1 MISKFY
7 EELRSFNDLDS
18 VINPLNY
25 VEVPNNWSVVI
36 TDVINSTEAIETG
49 KYKDVNIAGGLAAM
63 ALSNYFGKMEFPFLF
78 GGDGITFLIPNE
90 STEDIKSI
98 LNDTKEKVYHF
109 FKLRLRVGIVPYSVL
124 KDSIKK
130 IFIGKWK
137 ITDHYNQ
144 AILIGDGVEY
154 VEDLVKK
161 VNSEYTIT
169 DDYPIKIEANFQG
182 FTCRWKDIPSP
193 NGETINLIVK
203 FLSHKNDRSLYQ
215 SVLTNIEMILGEIN
229 DYHPLSETN
238 LKVTSSYRAL
248 NKEAIASSQQKSGFK
263 KFLALL
269 KIYFETFVTRIV
281 MHFRLP
287 VKAHF
292 YELKN
297 LKKYQVEASDFRKF
311 DGSLKM
317 VLSLTKE
324 KRASLESYLET
335 EERNGILVFG
345 THISDSA
352 LLTCLMHSESS
363 SEVHFVDGSNG
374 GYAMAAKVLKQKFA
388 KMQAS

>member
-7 EELRSFNDLDS
+7 DELESFNDLDS
-18 VINPLNY
+18 VINPANY
-25 VEVPNNWSVVI
+25 IEIPQNWSVVI
-36 TDVINSTEAIETG
+36 TDVKNSTEAIETG

-78 GGDGITFLIPNE
+78 GGDGITFLVPNE
-90 STEDIKSI
+90 SLEDIKSI
-98 LNDTKEKVYHF
+98 LNDTKKKVFQF
-109 FKLRLRVGIVPYSVL
+109 FQLQLRVGIVPGSVL
-124 KDSIKK
+124 KENNKK

-137 ITDHYNQ
+137 ISDHYNQ
-144 AILIGDGVEY
+144 AILLGDGVEF
-154 VEDLVKK
+154 VEDLIKK
-161 VNSEYTIT
+161 KNSEYIIN

-193 NGETINLIVK
+193 NGETVNLIVK
-203 FLSHKNDRSLYQ
+203 FLSNKNDRSLYQ
-215 SVLTNIEMILGEIN
+215 TVLTNIESILGEIQQ
-229 DYHPLSETN
+229 YHPLTENN
-238 LKVTSSYRAL
+238 LQVTSSYKAL
-248 NKEAIASSQQKSGFK
+248 SKEAIASSRQTSGLK
-263 KFLALL
+263 KTLALL
-269 KIYFETFVTRIV
+269 KIYFETFITRIV
-281 MHFRLP
+281 MLFRLP

-317 VLSLTKE
+317 VLSLNKE
-324 KRASLESYLET
+324 RRASLEGYLDT
-335 EERNGILVFG
+335 EEKNGILVYG

-363 SEVHFVDGSNG
+363 SEVHFVDGANG

-388 KMQAS
+388 KMQA

>member
-7 EELRSFNDLDS
+7 DELESFNDLDS
-18 VINPLNY
+18 VINPANY
-25 VEVPNNWSVVI
+25 IEIPQNWSVVI
-36 TDVINSTEAIETG
+36 TDVKNSTEAIETG

-78 GGDGITFLIPNE
+78 GGDGITFLVPNE
-90 STEDIKSI
+90 SLEDVKSI
-98 LNDTKEKVYHF
+98 LNDTKKKVFQF
-109 FKLRLRVGIVPYSVL
+109 FQLQLRVGIVPGSVL
-124 KDSIKK
+124 KENNKK
-130 IFIGKWK
+130 IYIGKWK
-137 ITDHYNQ
+137 ISDHYNQ
-144 AILIGDGVEY
+144 AILLGEGVEF

-161 VNSEYTIT
+161 KNSEYIIN

-193 NGETINLIVK
+193 NGETVNLIVK
-203 FLSHKNDRSLYQ
+203 FLSNKNDRSLYQ
-215 SVLTNIEMILGEIN
+215 TVLTNIESILGEIQQ
-229 DYHPLSETN
+229 YHPLTENN
-238 LKVTSSYRAL
+238 LQVTSSYKAL
-248 NKEAIASSQQKSGFK
+248 SKEAIASSRQTSGLMK
-263 KFLALL
+263 TLALL
-269 KIYFETFVTRIV
+269 KIYLETFITRIV
-281 MHFRLP
+281 MLFRLP

-317 VLSLTKE
+317 VLSLSKE
-324 KRASLESYLET
+324 RRTSLEGYLDT
-335 EERNGILVFG
+335 EEKNGILVYG

-363 SEVHFVDGSNG
+363 SEVHFVDGANG

-388 KMQAS
+388 KMQA

>member
-7 EELRSFNDLDS
+7 DELESFNDLDS
-18 VINPLNY
+18 VINPANY
-25 VEVPNNWSVVI
+25 IEIPQSWSVVI
-36 TDVINSTEAIETG
+36 TDVKNSTEAIETG

-78 GGDGITFLIPNE
+78 GGDGITFLVPNE
-90 STEDIKSI
+90 SLEDIKSI
-98 LNDTKEKVYHF
+98 LNDTKKKVFQF
-109 FKLRLRVGIVPYSVL
+109 FQLQLRVGIVPGSVL
-124 KDSIKK
+124 KENNKK

-137 ITDHYNQ
+137 ISDHYNQ
-144 AILIGDGVEY
+144 AILLGDGVEF
-154 VEDLVKK
+154 VEDLIKK
-161 VNSEYTIT
+161 KNSEYIIN

-193 NGETINLIVK
+193 NGETVNLIVK
-203 FLSHKNDRSLYQ
+203 FLSNKNDRSLYQ
-215 SVLTNIEMILGEIN
+215 TVLTNIESILGEIQQ
-229 DYHPLSETN
+229 YHPLTENN
-238 LKVTSSYRAL
+238 LQVTSSYKAL
-248 NKEAIASSQQKSGFK
+248 SKEAIASSRQTSGLK
-263 KFLALL
+263 KTLALL
-269 KIYFETFVTRIV
+269 KIYFETFITRIV
-281 MHFRLP
+281 MLFRLP

-317 VLSLTKE
+317 VLSLNKE
-324 KRASLESYLET
+324 RRASLEGYLDT
-335 EERNGILVFG
+335 EEKNGILVYG

-363 SEVHFVDGSNG
+363 SEVHFVDGANG

-388 KMQAS
+388 KMQA

>member
-7 EELRSFNDLDS
+7 DELESFNDLDS
-18 VINPLNY
+18 VINPANY
-25 VEVPNNWSVVI
+25 IEIPQNWSVLI
-36 TDVINSTEAIETG
+36 TDVKNSTEAIETG

-78 GGDGITFLIPNE
+78 GGDGITFLVPNE
-90 STEDIKSI
+90 SLEDVKSI
-98 LNDTKEKVYHF
+98 LNDTKKKVFQF
-109 FKLRLRVGIVPYSVL
+109 FQLQLRVGIVPGSVL
-124 KDSIKK
+124 KEHNKK

-137 ITDHYNQ
+137 ISDHYNQ
-144 AILIGDGVEY
+144 AILLGDGVEF
-154 VEDLVKK
+154 VEDLIKK
-161 VNSEYTIT
+161 KNSEYIIN

-193 NGETINLIVK
+193 NGETVNLIVK
-203 FLSHKNDRSLYQ
+203 FLSNKSDRSLYQ
-215 SVLTNIEMILGEIN
+215 TVLTNIESILGEIQQ
-229 DYHPLSETN
+229 YHPLTENN
-238 LKVTSSYRAL
+238 LQVTSSYKAL
-248 NKEAIASSQQKSGFK
+248 SKEAIASSRQTSGLK
-263 KFLALL
+263 KTLALL
-269 KIYFETFVTRIV
+269 KIYFETFITRIV
-281 MHFRLP
+281 MLFRLP

-317 VLSLTKE
+317 VLSLNKE
-324 KRASLESYLET
+324 RRASLEGYLDT
-335 EERNGILVFG
+335 EEKNGILVYG

-363 SEVHFVDGSNG
+363 SEVHFVDGANG

-388 KMQAS
+388 KMQA

>member
-7 EELRSFNDLDS
+7 DELESFNDLDS
-18 VINPLNY
+18 VINPANY
-25 VEVPNNWSVVI
+25 IEIPQNWSVVI
-36 TDVINSTEAIETG
+36 TDVKNSTEAIETG

-78 GGDGITFLIPNE
+78 GGDGITFLVPNE
-90 STEDIKSI
+90 SLEDIKSI
-98 LNDTKEKVYHF
+98 LNDTKKKVFQF
-109 FKLRLRVGIVPYSVL
+109 FQLQLRVGIVPGSVL
-124 KDSIKK
+124 KENNKK

-137 ITDHYNQ
+137 ISDHYNQ
-144 AILIGDGVEY
+144 AILLGDGVEF
-154 VEDLVKK
+154 VEDLIKK
-161 VNSEYTIT
+161 KNSEYIIN
-169 DDYPIKIEANFQG
+169 DDFPIKIEANFQG

-193 NGETINLIVK
+193 NGETVNLIVK
-203 FLSHKNDRSLYQ
+203 FLSNKNDRSLYQ
-215 SVLTNIEMILGEIN
+215 TVLTNIESILGEIQQ
-229 DYHPLSETN
+229 YHPLTENN
-238 LKVTSSYRAL
+238 LQVTSSYKAL
-248 NKEAIASSQQKSGFK
+248 SKEAIASSRQTSGLK
-263 KFLALL
+263 KTLALL
-269 KIYFETFVTRIV
+269 KIYFETFITRIV
-281 MHFRLP
+281 MLFRLP

-317 VLSLTKE
+317 VLSLNKE
-324 KRASLESYLET
+324 RRASLEGYLDT
-335 EERNGILVFG
+335 EEKNGILVYG

-363 SEVHFVDGSNG
+363 SEVHFVDGANG

-388 KMQAS
+388 KMQA